1 MPEQSRTRPDT
12 EHGVRRFFETMAAE
26 DGAAG
31 ADLFHDP
38 FLSLDPN
45 SATVVAREQLRA
57 ALPARAKMFASSGR
71 RRAELQQIRTTELDD
86 KHVLASTVWTMGAAE
101 STSEPITLE
110 STYLLRREGESWS
123 AVVYLNHHDVREL
136 LAPR

>member
-1 MPEQSRTRPDT
+1 MPEQSRTRSDT
-12 EHGVRRFFETMAAE
+12 ERGVRRFFETMAAE
-26 DGAAG
+26 DGEAG

-45 SATVVAREQLRA
+45 SVTVVARQQLRA

-71 RRAELQQIRTTELDD
+71 RRAELQEIRTTELDD
-86 KHVLASTVWTMGAAE
+86 IYVLAQAVWTMSAVE
-101 STSEPITLE
+101 STAEPITLE
-110 STYLLRREGESWS
+110 STYLLRREGDSWS